1 MSIGIEWFNGLVCNA
16 REACQA
22 TLSNGSMIVSANVK
36 QNGQTMITT
45 LLKRRFGTGAAEA
58 RAAEVAFLA
67 AACLFPALVVFWL
80 VKMQLTT
87 WQLLVSMVATA
98 SLGFQLLV
106 LSFLC
111 RILRRKNDAT

>member
-1 MSIGIEWFNGLVCNA
+1 M
-16 REACQA
+16 
-22 TLSNGSMIVSANVK
+22 
-36 QNGQTMITT
+36 
-45 LLKRRFGTGAAEA
+45 
-58 RAAEVAFLA
+58 FLI

-80 VKMQLTT
+80 LTMQLTP

-111 RILRRKNDAT
+111 RILRRKKDVA